1 MKNPDFEDKVGRT
14 PCEPG
19 AQSAPEVGGQP
30 AESPDMPGSGVS
42 VPGGAPSGAAAS
54 EKTRERPAQ
63 KKPSFDIRAE
73 LFDWSESLV
82 VALLFITILFSFFV
96 RTIGVD
102 GTSMVPTL
110 HHGDYLIV
118 SDLFYDPAP
127 GDIVVL
133 TKKSFMKDSIVK
145 RIIAV
150 EGQEVYIDFNA
161 GTLYI
166 DGVLQEEDYVNTP
179 TTRFEGMTFPQTVPE
194 GCVFVMGDN
203 RNGSSDSRDP
213 TLGMVDKS
221 LIVGHVLLRIWPL
234 NNLGTVD

>member
-1 MKNPDFEDKVGRT
+1 MKNPDFEDDSRRT
-14 PCEPG
+14 SPEP
-19 AQSAPEVGGQP
+19 A
-30 AESPDMPGSGVS
+30 DMPGLEE
-42 VPGGAPSGAAAS
+42 GAAPEAGIS
-54 EKTRERPAQ
+54 QPAP

-73 LFDWSESLV
+73 LFDWAESLV

-102 GTSMVPTL
+102 GTSMLPTL
-110 HHGDYLIV
+110 HDGDFLIV
-118 SDLFYDPAP
+118 SNLFYDPAP

-133 TKKSFMKDSIVK
+133 TKKSFLEDSIVK

-150 EGQEVYIDFNA
+150 EGQEVYIDFDM

-166 DGVLQEEDYVNTP
+166 DGVLQDEDYVYTL
-179 TTRFEGMTFPQTVPE
+179 TTRPEGMTFPQTVPE

-213 TLGMVDKS
+213 TLGMVDES
-221 LIVGHVLLRIWPL
+221 LIVGHVLLRVWPL
-234 NNLGTVD
+234 NALGSVD

>member
-1 MKNPDFEDKVGRT
+1 MKNPDFEENDGRSAAGSDKPSVPIDRRV
-14 PCEPG
+14 
-19 AQSAPEVGGQP
+19 SAEG
-30 AESPDMPGSGVS
+30 PDMPDS
-42 VPGGAPSGAAAS
+42 GAPVQDAS
-54 EKTRERPAQ
+54 LNSIEEEDAQQQPEPEKTP
-63 KKPSFDIRAE
+63 FDIRAE
-73 LFDWSESLV
+73 LFDWAESLV

-102 GTSMVPTL
+102 GTSMIPTL

-118 SDLFYDPAP
+118 SDLFYDPEP

-133 TKKSFMKDSIVK
+133 TKKSFMEASIVK

-150 EGQEVYIDFNA
+150 EGQEVYIDFDA

-166 DGVLQEEDYVNTP
+166 DGVLQEEEYVNTP

-194 GCVFVMGDN
+194 NCVFVMGDN

-234 NNLGTVD
+234 RDFGTVD